1 MTDQAPA
8 ASVPKVVPGSR
19 VYAVGD
25 IHGRADL
32 LADVLARISS
42 DDAARAPARTTEVF
56 IGDVIDR
63 GPDSRAVIELLMAP
77 SPRRRVV
84 LRGNHEEMMLRFLE
98 DPSKFAAWRHV
109 GAFET
114 LMSYGLSRRPATK
127 PREFAQL
134 RKDCLDAIPETHL
147 LFLRSTQLWH
157 LDGDYLFVHAG
168 VRPGVAFVDQQ
179 MEDLLWIREPF
190 LSFTGDFGKHV
201 VHGHTPVDAP
211 QVFANRTNIDTGA
224 YATGRLTCMVIE
236 ADGYAFI

>member
-1 MTDQAPA
+1 MVSPSATPMPPTVA
-8 ASVPKVVPGSR
+8 PGSR
-19 VYAVGD
+19 VYAIGD
-25 IHGRADL
+25 VHGRADL
-32 LADVLARISS
+32 LAAVMERIAR
-42 DDAARAPARTTEVF
+42 DDAARAPAQTTELF

-63 GPDSRAVIELLMAP
+63 GPDSRGVIDLLMAP

-98 DPSKFAAWRHV
+98 DPSKFSAWRQV

-114 LMSYGLSRRPATK
+114 LMSYGLSRRPASK

-134 RKDCLDAIPETHL
+134 RNDCLDAIPETHL
-147 LFLRSTQLWH
+147 LFLRSTPLWH
-157 LDGDYLFVHAG
+157 MDGDYLFVHAG
-168 VRPGVAFVDQQ
+168 VRPGVAFAQQQ

-190 LSFTGDFGKHV
+190 LSFTGDFGKHI

-211 QVFANRTNIDTGA
+211 QVLANRTNIDTGA
-224 YATGRLTCMVIE
+224 YATGRLTCMVVD